1 MKEDFILLRFLKA
14 AAALLLAACLLCACG
29 AGMAESM
36 HREIPNPELDL
47 TVSVGYDGMMT
58 YGKTMPVTAVV
69 RNFGGDFE
77 GTLGVNVYVDQKE
90 YDRYEM
96 PVSVPASST
105 REFTLA
111 VKVYAR
117 QDVFT
122 AELVKDGEVVSAANA
137 RPGTVINPSTML
149 IGVLSGRPQNLNY
162 LNISRDNDVL
172 ARYELWQTI
181 PLTAETFP
189 EDPALLKSFGMLA
202 LDDMDLSA
210 LTAGQRDALDRWLR
224 SGRILLCGGGAEAA
238 RNLPYFSDLT
248 GLRFKSVDTSDSVVA
263 SLEKGIGRSAGGRSV
278 SVMTAEYEGGE
289 PLISDGDGKGLIY
302 RTEAGAGRIYT
313 AAFSLGDAKLGSEG
327 LMHYFWQQLLVD
339 RDQSFYNSLVYT
351 DSDNYS
357 SALVSLGYSTPVE
370 AKTLLLPGMLII
382 AGALVISCL
391 LWWILKKAD
400 RRQLMWLVLTVTA
413 LAATAGMILLSG
425 VSQANR
431 PMAVLA
437 ENLVQNA
444 SGSIRNYADV
454 NVAVPAFGR
463 HRFSLPGENLRVQI
477 YDYVD
482 WDEEEEN
489 KRREPDTLRTCNIA
503 GGENA
508 VTADVSMP
516 WGQVHLAAESLAKIQ
531 GRVEGAAWMEED
543 GLHAEVFNGTDQAF
557 EPGWIITTQGFASVP
572 ALAPGEKASAVLTP
586 KTVTDPANPL
596 YEDGGFYTVS
606 SGIYQI
612 TNAAM
617 GYRDG
622 KGFPDRSRETCQ
634 NLISGAADQIR
645 RDMGD
650 NSYGAFE
657 SALYL
662 YCARPA
668 SLPRP
673 ELRVDGEP
681 VEQMSSENM
690 LTAALEF
697 KAVGNTGVVCRTAG
711 MDMPERVETDENLL
725 PTDRVMQSAKNTY
738 YHALNETPTFR
749 FRIPGMKG
757 VKPESLTV
765 IMNVYYMNECRI
777 CLFNH
782 TTRNWDEV
790 RPNEAAA
797 NPENYVNG
805 EGEIFVQ
812 FRSDSQDMYAE
823 APMPMINLQGRLEHA
838 EN

>member
-29 AGMAESM
+29 AGKAESM

-58 YGKTMPVTAVV
+58 YGKAMPVTAVV

-77 GTLGVNVYVDQKE
+77 GILGVNVYVDQKE

-96 PVSVPASST
+96 PVSIPAAST

-117 QDVFT
+117 QEVFT
-122 AELVKDGEVVSAANA
+122 AELVKDGEVVSSANA
-137 RPGTVINPSTML
+137 RPGMVINPSAML

-162 LNISRDNDVL
+162 LNITRDNDVL

-181 PLTAETFP
+181 PLTAESFP
-189 EDPALLKSFGMLA
+189 EDPALLRSFGILA
-202 LDDMDLSA
+202 LDDMDLSV
-210 LTAGQRDALDRWLR
+210 LTAGQREALDKWLR
-224 SGRILLCGGGAEAA
+224 GGRMLLCGGGAEAA

-248 GLRFKSVDTSDSVVA
+248 GLRLTGTGTSDGVVA
-263 SLEKGIGRSAGGRSV
+263 SLEKGIGRSVSGRNV
-278 SVMTAEYEGGE
+278 NVMTAEYEGGT
-289 PLISDGDGKGLIY
+289 PLISDADGKGLIY

-313 AAFSLGDAKLGSEG
+313 AAFSLGDAKLGSEN

-339 RDQSFYNSLVYT
+339 QDQSFYSSLVYSDG
-351 DSDNYS
+351 DSYA
-357 SALVSLGYSTPVE
+357 SALVGLAYSIPVE

-382 AGALVISCL
+382 AGALALSCL
-391 LWWILKKAD
+391 LWWILKKVD
-400 RRQLMWLVLTVTA
+400 RRQLMWLVLPVTA

-425 VSQANR
+425 ASQANR
-431 PMAVLA
+431 PMAVLS

-444 SGSIRNYADV
+444 SGSARNYADV
-454 NVAVPAFGR
+454 TVAVPTFGR
-463 HRFSLPGENLRVQI
+463 HRFSLPGESLRVQI

-482 WDEEEEN
+482 WDEEQEN

-516 WGQVHLAAESLAKIQ
+516 WGQVHLAAESAVKIR
-531 GRVEGAAWMEED
+531 GRVEGTAWMEED
-543 GLHAEVFNGTDQAF
+543 GLHAEVLNSTDQAF
-557 EPGWIITTQGFASVP
+557 EPGWVITTQGFASVP
-572 ALAPGEKASAVLTP
+572 ALAPGEKVSVVLTP
-586 KTVTDPANPL
+586 KTVADPANPRF
-596 YEDGGFYTVS
+596 EDGGLYTVS
-606 SGIYQI
+606 TGIYQI
-612 TNAAM
+612 ISAAM
-617 GYRDG
+617 GYREAG
-622 KGFPDRSRETCQ
+622 GFPDMRSD
-634 NLISGAADQIR
+634 NLHSLISGAAEQIR
-645 RDMGD
+645 RDMGN

-657 SALYL
+657 SALYV

-668 SLPRP
+668 ALPRP
-673 ELRVDGEP
+673 ELRVDGET
-681 VEQMSSENM
+681 VEQMASESI

-711 MDMPERVETDENLL
+711 MDMPERVETDENLM
-725 PTDRVMQSAKNTY
+725 PTDHIMQSAKNTY
-738 YHALNETPTFR
+738 YHPLSENPTFR
-749 FRIPGMKG
+749 FRIPDMTG
-757 VKPESLTV
+757 VKTESLTV
-765 IMNVYYMNECRI
+765 SMNVYYMNECRT

-782 TTRNWDEV
+782 MTRAWDEIK
-790 RPNEAAA
+790 PNEPVA
-797 NPENYVNG
+797 NPGNYMNG
-805 EGEIFVQ
+805 DGEIFVQ